1 MTVGRIARVLGARGV
16 DVRVWHEGD
25 GAVAPAGLERPDVVH
40 AFHASHAGP
49 RGRALARAY
58 GAPLV
63 VTLTG
68 TDVSNHLNDPVTA
81 PIVHEVL
88 RAAMVTAFHESIT
101 AAVRSALPEIAAR
114 LVVVPQRPTSR
125 PSPPRRRLP
134 RFPAIPAPSS
144 RRASAR

>member
-1 MTVGRIARVLGARGV
+1 MVGRIARVLGARGV
-16 DVRVWHEGD
+16 AVRVWHAGD
-25 GAVAPAGLERPDVVH
+25 GAAAPAGLERPHLVH
-40 AFHASHAGP
+40 ACHAYHAGP

-68 TDVSNHLNDPVTA
+68 TDVSEHLNDPVTA

-88 RAAMVTAFHESIT
+88 RAAAMVTAFHESIT

-114 LVVVPQRPTSR
+114 LVVAPQRPTSR
-125 PSPPRRRLP
+125 PSPPRRTLP